1 MVDRNELQQLQKMLM
16 KEYIL
21 YKQGLISEKEYLIR
35 VKPIDMA
42 IGKLEM
48 ATLQDTLVLSEA
60 SLQHSL
66 MQEH

>member
-1 MVDRNELQQLQKMLM
+1 MFYEKEREQLHNILM

-21 YKQGLISEKEYLIR
+21 YKQGLISEKEYCIR

-48 ATLQDTLVLSEA
+48 AILQDSLVWKES
-60 SLQHSL
+60 SLQHA
-66 MQEH
+66 QKIKH